1 MRKAI
6 SAALMAGL
14 ITATASPVSAGTF
27 GSRAPLVQ
35 AATMETSLGTAP
47 DGTDRVLLPDGSQ
60 IIVEKNGLGVRVD
73 ASGRVLHAVDV
84 VRPVGYKSAIGDD
97 GPDTVAI
104 AQRLAAQRRRL
115 AMPGEVIVVFRDS
128 FDAHAL
134 SVALRERGGI
144 GANVAAEPSLASA
157 LRAAK
162 ARSLQP
168 LFGKLDSMRLSEFS
182 HASNRFGSSTLSLD
196 KAYRLRIGAGS
207 PEAVARALRAS
218 RNVAYAE
225 PNFYVSSLATEPR
238 IVPRHRRERARTMAT
253 TLRFGRHELSMRPT
267 SLTPVTLPSN
277 YGLQSSLQSF
287 LNANS
292 IDAVGTYAALAS
304 HSGQL
309 PGQGEI
315 VTNIS
320 IGDLTDA
327 SMAQNGDQYVQFYGP
342 TTEIVGKQRYLNIPS
357 FPLIPTFTSDMS
369 GNLNPLGSVEG
380 DDPYLGEVLL
390 DFSVMAPLPDN
401 LQRSGAQGSGLTD
414 LLGIAPGAQ
423 YRLVVPEQP
432 TIANI
437 DAAMLG
443 AAMQNPN
450 PNVITASL
458 GFGTD
463 TTGFPGRYLEEDPLT
478 EAVIAAIVNHD
489 NTVVCVAANDGTRL
503 YTNAA
508 VNPDGGS
515 TPTDVA
521 HGLIQP
527 SSIADDALS
536 TTPGE
541 VSDSG
546 AIAVGGST
554 LDDIFVAPPEDGGTL
569 GGLNAFPET
578 RLDGA
583 INFSSGFG
591 KRVNVSAPSDNIPSM
606 IHQCACGNPTLDPT
620 AVTPVLEGGTS
631 ASAPETAAAA
641 AVVLQAARLAGK
653 SLTPVQLRSLL
664 IATGR
669 QLPDPQQLDA
679 KIGVGPQIDLTAAVK
694 TLLGTSYTASSPQ
707 ILRVAIA
714 QRQELGE
721 IGSEFEENTDPS
733 NIDLAGPAVGL
744 VQTLSGQ
751 NQYGPITIAPD
762 WYGIPA
768 TAHYA
773 LIVAGHAVRP
783 LSTNPWARLMPQTI
797 LNAAGQPFVSSSART
812 VSLTYEALVGNHIVA
827 QATFPLTFEANDG
840 TYIESLAPQV
850 PPVVASGTGFTV
862 NYDVTGVR
870 NLQSPQLIV
879 GSVGHWNPFTA
890 PYFRIV
896 YSVPITQLKGSAKI
910 PANVLAEGAGIYGV
924 GIEMNTPQRVVGRF
938 APLRVSGTSAARPA
952 APALAL
958 SPYTPTGHFLA
969 VSRVQ
974 PGFTVSYDVSSVRGA
989 TGAMLELSAPG
1000 PTLSALEN
1008 VFENAFGS
1016 MRDDNGIDTAST
1028 VYQPLSGL
1036 SGSVALDASKLGL
1049 TSSLLYNVRVVPVS
1063 GGAVVGEAS
1072 PVSTLEFDDVVAPGG
1087 ADVSAFDVEPSS
1099 AGTVS
1104 TLSLD
1109 GNGNVTESAVYPYQS
1124 SNESYGNALVD
1135 DTSGSNQYYVIG
1147 QDTQLGQVGTIV
1159 YTPTASG
1166 NVQNFVALNATTGAQ
1181 LASVPLAGGFALALT
1196 GRVDGVRHRAAVLE
1210 YQFGT
1215 IGSTIQPVDLTTE
1228 TAGAVISA
1236 GTRAFSRAGQPN
1248 AMDLDPTSGLLYLTA
1263 LNEGTNCVILPSGV
1277 ETIDLGAATVSP
1289 KASLPTCMAGLAS
1302 DRAGSSV
1309 YLTKGALESIGPGI
1323 APFPS
1328 SLVTVQDNPLQLGA
1342 TNTLTDRAC
1351 FMPASDPVAHV
1362 TLVGCIAPSDYLIN
1376 NAAMSVIEVIDQN
1389 SKTVLKRIPAFNFAY
1404 PAVSGIPYIDRGVQ
1418 LDPATRT
1425 GWTYSPFGDALQQFS
1440 Y

>member
-6 SAALMAGL
+6 SAALVAGFVA
-14 ITATASPVSAGTF
+14 ATARPVSAGTF
-27 GSRAPLVQ
+27 GSRTPLVH
-35 AATMETSLGTAP
+35 AAAAETSLGTAP
-47 DGTDRVLLPDGSQ
+47 DGSARVLLPDGSR
-60 IIVEKNGLGVRVD
+60 IIVQKNGLGVRVD

-84 VRPVGYKSAIGDD
+84 VRPVGYKSAMGDD
-97 GPDTVAI
+97 GPDAVAI
-104 AQRLAAQRRRL
+104 AQRLALQRRRF
-115 AMPGEVIVVFRDS
+115 AVPGEVIVVFRDS
-128 FDAHAL
+128 FDAHSL
-134 SVALRERGGI
+134 SGALRERGAL

-168 LFGKLDSMRLSEFS
+168 LFGKLDAMRLSAFS
-182 HASNRFGSSTLSLD
+182 QASNRFGSRSALSLD

-218 RNVAYAE
+218 RDVAYAE

-238 IVPRHRRERARTMAT
+238 IVPRHRLERARAMAA
-253 TLRFGRHELSMRPT
+253 TLRFGRRELTMRPT
-267 SLTPVTLPSN
+267 SAAPVTLPSN

-292 IDAVGTYAALAS
+292 IDAVGTYAAFAS

-342 TTEIVGKQRYLNIPS
+342 TTEIVGNQRYLDIPS

-380 DDPYLGEVLL
+380 DDPYLSEVLL
-390 DFSVMAPLPDN
+390 DFSVMAPLPDSR
-401 LQRSGAQGSGLTD
+401 QRSGAQGSGLTD

-423 YRLVVPEQP
+423 YRLVVPQQP
-432 TIANI
+432 TIVNI
-437 DAAMLG
+437 DAALLG
-443 AAMQNPN
+443 AAMQNPK

-478 EAVIAAIVNHD
+478 EAVIAAVVSHD
-489 NTVVCVAANDGTRL
+489 DTVVCVAANDGTRL

-515 TPTDVA
+515 TATDIA
-521 HGLIQP
+521 HGTIQP
-527 SSIADDALS
+527 TSIADDALS

-541 VSDSG
+541 VFDSG

-554 LDDIFVAPPEDGGTL
+554 LDDIFVAPPEDGGIL
-569 GGLNAFPET
+569 GSLNAFPET

-591 KRVNVSAPSDNIPSM
+591 DRVNVSAPSDNIPSM
-606 IHQCACGNPTLDPT
+606 IHQCACGNPVLDPT
-620 AVTPVLEGGTS
+620 AVSPVLEGGTS

-653 SLTPVQLRSLL
+653 SLTPLQLRSLL
-664 IATGR
+664 ARTGR
-669 QLPDPQQLDA
+669 KLPDPQQLDA
-679 KIGVGPQIDLTAAVK
+679 KVAVGPQIDLTAAVSA
-694 TLLGTSYTASSPQ
+694 LLGSNGASSAQ
-707 ILRVAIA
+707 VLRVAIA

-751 NQYGPITIAPD
+751 NQFSPITIAPD

-768 TAHYA
+768 IAHYA
-773 LIVAGHAVRP
+773 LFVTGHAVRP
-783 LSTNPWARLMPQTI
+783 LSTGPWARLMPQAI
-797 LNAAGQPFVSSSART
+797 LNAASQPFVSSSART
-812 VSLTYEALVGNHIVA
+812 VSLTYEALVGHHVLA
-827 QATFPLTFEANDG
+827 QATFPLTFGANDG
-840 TYIESLAPQV
+840 TYLESLAPKV
-850 PPVVASGTGFTV
+850 PPVVPPGTSFTV
-862 NYDVTGVR
+862 NYDLTGVR

-896 YSVPITQLKGSAKI
+896 YSAPLAQLKGSLTI
-910 PANVLAEGAGIYGV
+910 PAAVLAEGAGIYGV

-938 APLRVSGTSAARPA
+938 APLRVSGSSTARPA
-952 APALAL
+952 APVLAL
-958 SPYTPTGHFLA
+958 SPYKPSGHYLA
-969 VSRVQ
+969 VNRMQ
-974 PGFTVSYDVSSVRGA
+974 PGFIVQYDVSSVRGA

-1016 MRDDNGIDTAST
+1016 MRDDNGTDSAST

-1049 TSSLLYNVRVVPVS
+1049 TSSLLYNVRVLPVS
-1063 GGAVVGEAS
+1063 GGTVVGEAS

-1087 ADVSAFDVEPSS
+1087 ADVSAFDVEP
-1099 AGTVS
+1099 ANVGTVS

-1109 GNGNVTESAVYPYQS
+1109 GNGSVTESAVYPYQS
-1124 SNESYGNALVD
+1124 SSESYGSALVD
-1135 DTSGSNQYYVIG
+1135 DTSGADQYYVIG
-1147 QDTQLGQVGTIV
+1147 KDTQLGQVGTIE
-1159 YTPTASG
+1159 YSPTASG

-1181 LASVPLAGGFALALT
+1181 MANVPLAGGFALALT

-1215 IGSTIQPVDLTTE
+1215 IGTTIQPVDLTTE
-1228 TAGAVISA
+1228 TAGAPISA
-1236 GTRAFSRAGQPN
+1236 GTRTFSRAGQPN
-1248 AMDLDPTSGLLYLTA
+1248 AMDLDPSSGLLYLTA
-1263 LNEGTNCVILPSGV
+1263 QNEGDNCVILPSGI
-1277 ETIDLGAATVSP
+1277 ETIDLGAAIVSP
-1289 KASLPTCMAGLAS
+1289 KVSMPTCMAGIAS
-1302 DRAGSSV
+1302 DHVGSSV
-1309 YLTKGALESIGPGI
+1309 YLTKGALVSIGPGI
-1323 APFPS
+1323 APFAS
-1328 SLVTVQDNPLQLGA
+1328 LLVTVQDNPLQLGA
-1342 TNTLTDRAC
+1342 SNLLSDRAC
-1351 FMPASDPVAHV
+1351 FMPAADPVDHV

-1389 SKTVLKRIPAFNFAY
+1389 TGTVLKRIPDFNFAY
-1404 PAVSGIPYIDRGVQ
+1404 PAGSGIPYVDRGVQ

>member
-6 SAALMAGL
+6 SAALVAGL
-14 ITATASPVSAGTF
+14 VAAAARPVDAGTF

-35 AATMETSLGTAP
+35 AASMETSLGTAP
-47 DGTDRVLLPDGSQ
+47 DGTDRVLLPDGSR
-60 IIVEKNGLGVRVD
+60 IIVQKNGLGVRVD

-84 VRPVGYKSAIGDD
+84 VRPVGYKSAIGDV
-97 GPDTVAI
+97 GPDAVAI

-115 AMPGEVIVVFRDS
+115 AMPGEVIVVFRES
-128 FDAHAL
+128 FDARSL
-134 SVALRERGGI
+134 SAALRQRGAL
-144 GANVAAEPSLASA
+144 GANVAAEPTLASA

-162 ARSLQP
+162 ARMLQP
-168 LFGKLDSMRLSEFS
+168 LFGKLESTRLAEFS
-182 HASNRFGSSTLSLD
+182 HASSRFGTTALSLD

-218 RNVAYAE
+218 RDVAYAE
-225 PNFYVSSLATEPR
+225 PNFYVSSLATEPHV
-238 IVPRHRRERARTMAT
+238 IPRHRVERARTMAS
-253 TLRFGRHELSMRPT
+253 TLRFHGRELSMRPM
-267 SLTPVTLPSN
+267 SVTPVTLPSN

-292 IDAVGTYAALAS
+292 IDAVGTYAAFAS

-315 VTNIS
+315 VTNVS
-320 IGDLTDA
+320 LGDLTDA

-342 TTEIVGKQRYLNIPS
+342 TTEIAGKQRYLNIPS

-380 DDPYLGEVLL
+380 VDPYLGEVLL

-437 DAAMLG
+437 DAALLG
-443 AAMQNPN
+443 AAMQNPK

-515 TPTDVA
+515 TATDVA
-521 HGLIQP
+521 HGTIAP

-541 VSDSG
+541 VPDSG

-554 LDDIFVAPPEDGGTL
+554 LDDIFVAPPEDGGIL

-606 IHQCACGNPTLDPT
+606 IHQCACGNPTLDPS

-653 SLTPVQLRSLL
+653 SLTPVQLRNLL

-679 KIGVGPQIDLTAAVK
+679 KIAVGPQIDLTAAVNA
-694 TLLGTSYTASSPQ
+694 LLGSSGTSSAQ
-707 ILRVAIA
+707 VIRVAIA

-721 IGSEFEENTDPS
+721 IGAEFEENTDPS
-733 NIDLAGPAVGL
+733 NIDLAGPVVGL
-744 VQTLSGQ
+744 VQTASGQ
-751 NQYGPITIAPD
+751 NQFSPITIAPD
-762 WYGIPA
+762 WYGLPS

-773 LIVAGHAVRP
+773 LFVTGHAVRP

-797 LNAAGQPFVSSSART
+797 LNAAGQPFVSPSART
-812 VSLTYEALVGNHIVA
+812 VSMTYQALVGNHVLA
-827 QATFPLTFEANDG
+827 QATFPLTFGANDG
-840 TYIESLAPQV
+840 TYLESLAPKV
-850 PPVVASGTGFTV
+850 PPVVPAGTNFTV

-870 NLQSPQLIV
+870 GLQGPQLIV

-890 PYFRIV
+890 PYYRIV

-910 PANVLAEGAGIYGV
+910 PASVLAEGAGIYGV
-924 GIEMNTPQRVVGRF
+924 GIEINSAQRVVGRF
-938 APLRVSGTSAARPA
+938 APLRVSGSSKARPS
-952 APALAL
+952 APALSV
-958 SPYTPTGHFLA
+958 SPYTPTGHYLA
-969 VSRVQ
+969 VNRVQ
-974 PGFTVSYDVSSVRGA
+974 PGFTVSYDVSNVRGA

-1016 MRDDNGIDTAST
+1016 MRDDNGTDTAST

-1036 SGSVALDASKLGL
+1036 SGSVTLDAGKLGL
-1049 TSSLLYNVRVVPVS
+1049 TSSLLYNVRVLPVS
-1063 GGAVVGEAS
+1063 GGTVVGEAS
-1072 PVSTLEFDDVVAPGG
+1072 PVSTLEFDDVLAPGG
-1087 ADVSAFDVEPSS
+1087 ADVSAFDVEPAS

-1135 DTSGSNQYYVIG
+1135 DTSGANQYYVIG
-1147 QDTQLGQVGTIV
+1147 QDAQLGQVGTIV
-1159 YTPTASG
+1159 YSPTATG

-1181 LASVPLAGGFALALT
+1181 LANIPLAGGFALALT
-1196 GRVDGVRHRAAVLE
+1196 GRVDGARHRAAVLE

-1215 IGSTIQPVDLTTE
+1215 VGSTIQPVDLTTE

-1248 AMDLDPTSGLLYLTA
+1248 AMDLDPSSGLLYLTA

-1289 KASLPTCMAGLAS
+1289 KVSMPTCMAGIAS

-1328 SLVTVQDNPLQLGA
+1328 SLVTVQDNPLQLGS

-1418 LDPATRT
+1418 LDPTTRT